1 MDQSLSIF
9 GGLSGIGVLA
19 AGFGFA
25 YSQFRSG
32 GSKAKDELITTL
44 KETAQVEHAKAVRLE
59 NEMQTL
65 TQSHQTQLNELTIKI
80 GKLQGLYE
88 ASEANKK
95 EYLAILQGRDPKL
108 QETLNEIRGFL
119 KKLTEQANTNEHRNE
134 QIDKDT
140 RKQVGKFLRKKN

>member
-32 GSKAKDELITTL
+32 GSKAKDELIKTL
-44 KETAQVEHAKAVRLE
+44 KETVSVEHEKSTRLE

-65 TQSHQTQLNELTIKI
+65 AQSHQTQINELTIKI

-88 ASEANKK
+88 ASEENKK
-95 EYLAILQGRDPKL
+95 EYLAILQGRDPGL
-108 QETLNEIRGFL
+108 QQTLNEIREFL
-119 KKLTEQANTNEHRNE
+119 KKLTEQSNTNEHRNKL
-134 QIDKDT
+134 IDRDT
-140 RKQVGKFLRKKN
+140 RKEVGKFLRKKN